1 MRNLDEHLLAEE
13 FRALGVRRGMVL
25 VVHASLS
32 RLGHVEGGAPAVVAA
47 LRSAL
52 GPAGTLA
59 VPAFTPSVA
68 DPCPDA
74 ADAGAEAVVRAREQV
89 PLFRP
94 GMPTEMGAIP
104 NAVLALPGR
113 LRSAHPQVSVAA
125 IGPDAERVTAVQTL
139 SHAVGGASPFAA
151 LLALDARILLLGVG
165 HNRNSFLHHA
175 EGLVPGHRRK
185 RRRFPY
191 LVDGER
197 VWVETEDVGDDNGR
211 FFPAVGA
218 AYEDL
223 HEGRPG
229 DGVRRR
235 TIGAAECR
243 LLPSVPFV
251 EFARRRLTELLA
263 A

>member
-1 MRNLDEHLLAEE
+1 MRNLDEGLLVDE
-13 FRALGVRRGMVL
+13 FRALGVRRGMVV

-52 GPAGTLA
+52 GPEGTLA

-74 ADAGAEAVVRAREQV
+74 ADLDAGAAAARERV

-125 IGPDAERVTAVQTL
+125 IGPDAERITAVQTL
-139 SHAVGGASPFAA
+139 GHAVGGSSPFAA

-191 LVDGER
+191 LVHGER
-197 VWVETEDVGDDNGR
+197 VWVQTEDVGDDNGR

-218 AYEDL
+218 AYEEL
-223 HEGRPG
+223 HDGRPG

-251 EFARRRLTELLA
+251 EFASRRLRELLA

>member
-1 MRNLDEHLLAEE
+1 MRKLDERLLVDE
-13 FRALGVRRGMVL
+13 FRALGVRRGTVV

-52 GPAGTLA
+52 GPEGTLA

-74 ADAGAEAVVRAREQV
+74 AHLDAEAAAARERV

-139 SHAVGGASPFAA
+139 GHAVGGSSPFAA

-223 HEGRPG
+223 YEGRPG
-229 DGVRRR
+229 EEVRRR

-251 EFARRRLTELLA
+251 EFARRRLGELLA
-263 A
+263 S